1 MIMLTR
7 IDELCELTDS
17 EPSKVFH
24 SKAIKNKVGFC
35 SKYFYSFN
43 QVREVS
49 EKFGIKEN
57 QIHPVKN
64 YSSQV
69 DCVQD
74 MGMLTLRW
82 KQ

>member
-1 MIMLTR
+1 M
-7 IDELCELTDS
+7 
-17 EPSKVFH
+17 
-24 SKAIKNKVGFC
+24 
-35 SKYFYSFN
+35 
-43 QVREVS
+43 S

-82 KQ
+82 EQ